1 MKYLE
6 SNFKGNDSLN
16 ILLLND
22 LHIGAP
28 SAKINLLQKCIKLAD
43 ENRHNTR
50 VLLNG
55 DYIEGVIKESKGEIY
70 EQIMSPKEQAD
81 YVVELLY
88 PIRDLIDGI
97 TSGNHDFRIQ
107 KATSFDAVEIIAKDL
122 GVREKYLG
130 TRGIVGFSF
139 NKLFY
144 SIEMHHGV
152 GGGSTI
158 ATVENAM
165 KKLWK
170 SDSDV
175 MYCGH
180 WHKEFSKIIKRF
192 SINKRHKK
200 IIEEQKILICGN
212 TILDTAEYAKRGGYE
227 ESFPS
232 QAILSLNSKK
242 KYINID
248 WIRE

>member
-6 SNFKGNDSLN
+6 SSYKGTEDLY
-16 ILLLND
+16 LVLLND
-22 LHIGAP
+22 LHMGAP
-28 SAKINLLQKCIKLAD
+28 SANLELLNRVIKFAKD
-43 ENRHNTR
+43 NEKNTR
-50 VLLNG
+50 VLMNG
-55 DYIEGVIKESKGEIY
+55 DYIEGIIKESKGEIH
-70 EQIMSPKEQAD
+70 EQLMSPRDQAD
-81 YVVELLY
+81 MVVEYLK
-88 PIRDLIDGI
+88 PIAHLIEGI
-97 TSGNHDFRIQ
+97 TEGNHDFRVE
-107 KATSFDAVEIIAKDL
+107 KATSFDPCEIIAKDL
-122 GVREKYLG
+122 GIKEKYLG

-152 GGGSTI
+152 GGGSTV
-158 ATVENAM
+158 AAVENAM

-180 WHKEFSKIIKRF
+180 WHKEFMKPIKRF

-200 IIEEQKILICGN
+200 IIEEKKWLVCGN
-212 TILDTAEYAKRGGYE
+212 TIVDTAKYAKRGGYE

-232 QAILSLNSKK
+232 QAVLTLSSKTK
-242 KYINID
+242 NID
-248 WIRE
+248 INWIR

>member
-6 SNFKGNDSLN
+6 SSYKGTDDLKLVLINDS
-16 ILLLND
+16 
-22 LHIGAP
+22 HIGAP
-28 SAKINLLQKCIKLAD
+28 SANIELLKEAIYVAKH
-43 ENRHNTR
+43 ENTR

-55 DYIEGVIKESKGEIY
+55 DYIEGIIKSSKAEPHD
-70 EQIMSPKEQAD
+70 QIMSPKEQAD
-81 YVVELLY
+81 YFVELMM
-88 PIRDLIDGI
+88 PIRDKIEGI
-97 TSGNHDFRIQ
+97 TEGNHDWRVER
-107 KATSFDAVEIIAKDL
+107 ATSFDPVEIIAKDL
-122 GVREKYLG
+122 GIREKYLG

-144 SIEMHHGV
+144 SIEMHHGT
-152 GGGSTI
+152 GGGSTLGAI
-158 ATVENAM
+158 ENSM

-180 WHKEFSKIIKRF
+180 WHKEFSKPLKKY

-200 IIEEQKILICGN
+200 MIEEKKWLICGN
-212 TILDTAEYAKRGGYE
+212 TILDTAKYAIRGGYE

-232 QAILSLNSKK
+232 QAILTLSAKSKD
-242 KYINID
+242 ISID
-248 WIRE
+248 WIR